1 MAQDQRAAREWFRKA
16 AEQGHT
22 NAQVNLGIMLFN
34 GEGGDRD
41 RYGAQRWFRQAADN
55 GNEKAVEILRENY

>member
-1 MAQDQRAAREWFRKA
+1 M
-16 AEQGHT
+16 
-22 NAQVNLGIMLFN
+22 NLGILMFN
-34 GEGGDRD
+34 GECGDRD